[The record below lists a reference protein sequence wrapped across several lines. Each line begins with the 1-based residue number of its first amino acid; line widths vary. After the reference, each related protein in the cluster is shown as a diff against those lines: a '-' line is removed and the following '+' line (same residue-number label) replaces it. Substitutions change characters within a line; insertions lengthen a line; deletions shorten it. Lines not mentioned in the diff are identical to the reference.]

1 MTAMT
6 RSTNGMNRTA
16 TGTSSGR
23 VSGSRDAAESN
34 DCGST
39 RPVAVTAAAASMRP
53 TSMEPESP
61 MKMRAGLKLCGRKP
75 RQDPARTAVTS
86 AGAVITSL

>member
-1 MTAMT
+1 MT
-6 RSTNGMNRTA
+6 RSTNGMKSTA
-16 TGTSSGR
+16 TGTRRGS
-23 VSGSRDAAESN
+23 VSGSRDAAESK

-53 TSMEPESP
+53 TSIDPESP

-75 RQDPARTAVTS
+75 RHAPARTAVIR